1 MEEIQLP
8 FLQAIRRQQKT
19 GRIPLHMPGH
29 KQGRSIIPPLQSI
42 LGPAALYDYTEL
54 PFTDDLSQP
63 VGALKES
70 QAMLAHLYGADAS
83 FYLVNGTSGGIMATI
98 FALSAAG
105 KKVLLMRNSH
115 RSVSQGLIL
124 SGATPVYMAT
134 TWDKLTG
141 VALPPTVD
149 DIRSALE
156 QHADIALVIL
166 TAPSFHGLSGHL
178 EEQIKLVHSFDLP
191 VMVDEAHGVHTHFS
205 NLLPKDALQSGADA
219 VIQSTHKTL
228 SGFTQCS
235 WMHIQGTRVSP
246 ARIQAALRIL
256 QTTSPSY
263 ILLLSLEGAMA
274 QMAMDGPE
282 KLTRSLELTA
292 IMKER
297 LNHDTPLKFLE
308 LDELPLQHV
317 AGQDIGKLYLRTA
330 PFGLSGFQAA
340 NLLRLHGL
348 EPELADSGG
357 VLLMLTLADE
367 EEHFDAIEA
376 SLRAFAKT
384 LDTTAEPFP
393 LLTEAPWAAL
403 QPNIALT
410 PREAWFAEKEL
421 VDFNQSVGRISGET
435 VTVYPPGV
443 PVLLPGEIIEVEILE
458 YLMQVRKFGGNIV
471 CDNHSLQTLT
481 VIKQ

>member
-1 MEEIQLP
+1 
-8 FLQAIRRQQKT
+8 
-19 GRIPLHMPGH
+19 
-29 KQGRSIIPPLQSI
+29 
-42 LGPAALYDYTEL
+42 
-54 PFTDDLSQP
+54 
-63 VGALKES
+63 
-70 QAMLAHLYGADAS
+70 
-83 FYLVNGTSGGIMATI
+83 
-98 FALSAAG
+98 
-105 KKVLLMRNSH
+105 
-115 RSVSQGLIL
+115 
-124 SGATPVYMAT
+124 
-134 TWDKLTG
+134 
-141 VALPPTVD
+141 
-149 DIRSALE
+149 
-156 QHADIALVIL
+156 
-166 TAPSFHGLSGHL
+166 
-178 EEQIKLVHSFDLP
+178 
-191 VMVDEAHGVHTHFS
+191 
-205 NLLPKDALQSGADA
+205 
-219 VIQSTHKTL
+219 
-228 SGFTQCS
+228 
-235 WMHIQGTRVSP
+235 
-246 ARIQAALRIL
+246 
-256 QTTSPSY
+256 
-263 ILLLSLEGAMA
+263 MA
-274 QMAMDGPE
+274 QMANDGPE

>member
-8 FLQAIRRQQKT
+8 FLQAIRRQQNT

-29 KQGRSIIPPLQSI
+29 KQGRSIIPPLQPV
-42 LGPAALYDYTEL
+42 LGAAALYDYTEL

-63 VGALKES
+63 LGALKES
-70 QAMLAHLYGADAS
+70 QAMLAELYGADAS

-124 SGATPVYMAT
+124 SGATPIYMAT
-134 TWDKLTG
+134 TWDKQTG
-141 VALPPTVD
+141 VALPPTVE
-149 DIRSALE
+149 DIRHALE
-156 QHADIALVIL
+156 SHPDIAMVIL
-166 TAPSFHGLSGHL
+166 TSPSFHGLSGHL
-178 EEQIKLVHSFDLP
+178 EEQIKLIHGFDIP

-205 NLLPKDALQSGADA
+205 PLLPKDALQSGADA

-235 WMHIQGTRVSP
+235 WMHIQGHRVS
-246 ARIQAALRIL
+246 ASRIQAALRIL

-274 QMAMDGPE
+274 QMATDGPE

-292 IMKER
+292 RMKEQ
-297 LNHDTPLKFLE
+297 LNRDTPLKFLE

-317 AGQDIGKLYLRTA
+317 AGQDLGKLYLRTA

-357 VLLMLTLADE
+357 VLLMLTLADD
-367 EEHFDAIEA
+367 EEHFIAIEA
-376 SLRAFAKT
+376 ALREFAKT
-384 LDTTAEPFP
+384 LDPSADAFP

-403 QPNIALT
+403 QPNLALT
-410 PREAWFAEKEL
+410 PREAWYSEKEL
-421 VDFNQSVGRISGET
+421 TPFDQAIGRVCAET
-435 VTVYPPGV
+435 ITVYPPGV
-443 PVLLPGEIIEVEILE
+443 PVLLPGEVIEVEILD
-458 YLMQVRKFGGNIV
+458 YLMQVKKYGGNIV
-471 CDNHSLQTLT
+471 CDNHTLQTIT
-481 VIKQ
+481 VIKE

>member
-8 FLQAIRRQQKT
+8 FLQAIRRQQNT

-29 KQGRSIIPPLQSI
+29 KQGRSIIPPLQPI

-70 QAMLAHLYGADAS
+70 QAMLAELYGAEAS

-134 TWDKLTG
+134 TWDKQTG

-149 DIRSALE
+149 DIRTALE
-156 QHADIALVIL
+156 QHQDIALVIL

-178 EEQIKLVHSFDLP
+178 EEQIRLVHSYDLP
-191 VMVDEAHGVHTHFS
+191 VMVDEAHGVHSHFTS
-205 NLLPKDALQSGADA
+205 LLPKDALQSGADA

-228 SGFTQCS
+228 SGFTQSS
-235 WMHIQGTRVSP
+235 WMHIQGSRVSV

-274 QMAMDGPE
+274 QMATDGPA

-292 IMKER
+292 IMKEK

-357 VLLMLTLADE
+357 VLLMITLADDE
-367 EEHFDAIEA
+367 EQFVAIEA
-376 SLRAFAKT
+376 SLRAFAET
-384 LDTTAEPFP
+384 LDTSAEPFP

-410 PREAWFAEKEL
+410 PRDAWFAEKE
-421 VDFNQSVGRISGET
+421 VTSFNQSVGRICGET

-443 PVLLPGEIIEVEILE
+443 PVLLPGEIIDVEILE
-458 YLMQVRKFGGNIV
+458 YLMQVKKFGGNIV